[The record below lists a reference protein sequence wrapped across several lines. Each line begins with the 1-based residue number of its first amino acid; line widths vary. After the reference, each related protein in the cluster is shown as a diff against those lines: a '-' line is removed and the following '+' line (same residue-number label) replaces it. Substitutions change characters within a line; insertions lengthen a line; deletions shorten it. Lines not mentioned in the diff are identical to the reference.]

1 MKTLFLIRH
10 AKSDWSINV
19 PDFDRPLNE
28 RGKKNAPKM
37 ANFLKNLGVRIDSFV
52 TSPAKRALTT
62 CKYFAEVFENENIT
76 KVEKLY
82 DASSSDFLEVIE
94 NLSDEIENVAMF
106 SHNNGITYFANSL
119 TNENIVHLPTCA
131 VVGFKIETEN
141 WQDFK
146 NSKKEFLF
154 FYTPKEI

>member
-10 AKSDWSINV
+10 AKSDWPINMS
-19 PDFDRPLNE
+19 DFDRPLNE

-94 NLSDEIENVAMF
+94 NLSNEIENVAIF

-119 TNENIVHLPTCA
+119 TNENIEHMPTCS
-131 VVGFKIETEN
+131 VVAFKISAES
-141 WQDFK
+141 WKDFK
-146 NSKKEFLF
+146 NAEKNFLF
-154 FYTPKEI
+154 FHTPKEI

>member
-1 MKTLFLIRH
+1 MLFLIRH
-10 AKSDWSINV
+10 AKSDWPINV

>member
-10 AKSDWSINV
+10 AKSDWPINV

-94 NLSDEIENVAMF
+94 NLSDDIENVAIF

-141 WQDFK
+141 WQDFR
-146 NSKKEFLF
+146 NSEKEFLF

>member
-1 MKTLFLIRH
+1 MKTLFLVRH
-10 AKSDWSINV
+10 AKSDCPANV
-19 PDFDRPLNE
+19 SDFDRPLSE
-28 RGKKNAPKM
+28 RGYRDAPKM
-37 ANFLKNLGVRIDSFV
+37 AEFLKSKNVEIDTFV
-52 TSPAKRALTT
+52 SSPAKRAITT
-62 CKYFAEVFENENIT
+62 CGYFAEVFENENIT

-82 DASSSDFLEVIE
+82 DASSSDFLDVIE
-94 NLSDEIENVAMF
+94 NLSDEIENVALF

-154 FYTPKEI
+154 FHKPKEI

>member
-76 KVEKLY
+76 KIEKLY

-94 NLSDEIENVAMF
+94 NLSNEIENVAIF

>member
-10 AKSDWSINV
+10 AKSDWHINV

-37 ANFLKNLGVRIDSFV
+37 ANFLKNIGVRIDSFV
-52 TSPAKRALTT
+52 TSPAKRAFTT
-62 CKYFAEVFENENIT
+62 CKFFAEVFENENIT

-94 NLSDEIENVAMF
+94 NLSNEIENVAIF